1 LDSGRDRIC
10 REFEVAR
17 TVLVVDDDPLVLEVT
32 ADMLRDLGCGVVTA
46 ATGMDALERL
56 SENAN
61 IEILVTDLNMPGM
74 DGYELAQ
81 RAAGTRPGLQ
91 VIMLSGREID
101 GRGWPV
107 VRKPFLKQDLAHTM
121 KQTTGLC

>member
-1 LDSGRDRIC
+1 LDSRQGQIC
-10 REFEVAR
+10 PELEVAR

-32 ADMLRDLGCGVVTA
+32 ADMLKDLGCEVVA
-46 ATGMDALERL
+46 AASGMDAIERL
-56 SENAN
+56 LENAN

-74 DGYELAQ
+74 DGYELVE
-81 RAAGTRPGLQ
+81 RATAARPGLQ

-107 VRKPFLKQDLAHTM
+107 VRKPFLEEDLAHTM
-121 KQTTGLC
+121 KQNTGLC

>member
-1 LDSGRDRIC
+1 LDCGRDRIC

-32 ADMLRDLGCGVVTA
+32 ADMLKDLVVTA
-46 ATGMDALERL
+46 ASGMDAIERL
-56 SENAN
+56 SVNAK

-81 RAAGTRPGLQ
+81 RAAATRPGLQ

-107 VRKPFLKQDLAHTM
+107 VRKPFLEQDLANTM

>member
-1 LDSGRDRIC
+1 M
-10 REFEVAR
+10 AR

-32 ADMLRDLGCGVVTA
+32 ADMLKDLGC
-46 ATGMDALERL
+46 E
-56 SENAN
+56 ENAN

-81 RAAGTRPGLQ
+81 RAAATRPGLQ

-107 VRKPFLKQDLAHTM
+107 VRKPFLEQDLANTM